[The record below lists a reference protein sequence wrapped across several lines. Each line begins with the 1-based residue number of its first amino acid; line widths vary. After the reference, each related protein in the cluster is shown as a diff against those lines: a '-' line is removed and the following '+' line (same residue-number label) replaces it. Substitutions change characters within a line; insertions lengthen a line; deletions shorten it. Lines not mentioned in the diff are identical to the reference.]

1 MFSRLSFLFF
11 FCFHFAFAFDLQHL
25 RTQAIFDGAA
35 EYQSYVIREPKQ
47 FPIVVNLVSMRAEDY
62 HVSLYSKSKPYPLTA
77 FDILRQSSTF
87 FATNG
92 GYYREGFQPNGL
104 WVEEGVRKS
113 RLVQN
118 SLLSAVVVIDR
129 EGRIHLGGV
138 DSDIENAWY
147 AFQVGPMIFEAGAYR
162 QNLAD
167 GKQARR
173 TVYGQTKQGDIVV
186 MNIAY
191 TTMQQTVE
199 VVSALAELNDWDWET
214 VVNFDGGQAAAFII
228 DLPNLSVVIPEQ
240 SVVKFVMLFSLSE

>member
-1 MFSRLSFLFF
+1 MFSRLSFIFI

-25 RTQAIFDGAA
+25 RTQTIFDGAA
-35 EYQSYVIREPKQ
+35 EYQAYVIREPKQ
-47 FPIVVNLVSMRAEDY
+47 FPIVVNLISMKAGDY
-62 HVSLYSKSKPYPLTA
+62 HVSLFTKSKPYPLTA
-77 FDILRQSSTF
+77 IDILRNSFAF

-104 WVEEGVRKS
+104 WIERGVTKS

-118 SLLSAVVVIDR
+118 SLLSAVVMIDHK
-129 EGRIHLGGV
+129 GLIHLGGV
-138 DSDIENAWY
+138 DLDIKNAWY
-147 AFQVGPMIFEAGAYR
+147 AFQVGPMIFDAGTYR
-162 QNLAD
+162 ENLAH

-191 TTMQQTVE
+191 ATMQQTVE
-199 VVSALAELNDWDWET
+199 VVKALAELNDWDWQT